1 MPTRPHWFN
10 FSSAKWIAPTP
21 KNVLI
26 VYGGKETELWPSY
39 GRSDRNPGCFFDCG
53 WNIVTHTHTHDTWQ
67 NGSRWPHFW
76 LLFFED
82 AAARFS
88 MNAFVVSSSKTL
100 PASKQKH
107 IRPLHVET
115 RSAAS
120 NWELKNMVKKLAH
133 VTVLFFCFSYFILFF
148 PIFFFLKKVYP
159 RPPPRWCFSA
169 SWWTLTI

>member
-1 MPTRPHWFN
+1 
-10 FSSAKWIAPTP
+10 
-21 KNVLI
+21 
-26 VYGGKETELWPSY
+26 
-39 GRSDRNPGCFFDCG
+39 
-53 WNIVTHTHTHDTWQ
+53 
-67 NGSRWPHFW
+67 
-76 LLFFED
+76 
-82 AAARFS
+82 

-148 PIFFFLKKVYP
+148 PIFFFKESLSEAPPSMMFLSLLVDPDYLTTIRCLTGV
-159 RPPPRWCFSA
+159 RPF
-169 SWWTLTI
+169 